1 MSEDILLV
9 EKKGPAAILTMNRPD
24 KYNALSVDLLK
35 KIGDAVRELDD
46 DWSVRGIILKSCAD
60 KYFSTGADLGGAL
73 DARNLPN
80 THKMLD
86 YFDYCNR
93 AIERARKPVIA
104 AINGYCLT
112 GGLEV
117 AVACDIRIAGSKAT
131 FGVTS
136 SKIGSVAGAGGT
148 QRLPRLVGREWGK
161 DLLMSSD
168 FIDAETALRI
178 GLVSRVVEPEKVMEA
193 AMERVETYAKRA
205 PLSVWYAKIS
215 VNSGME
221 MPMEQALEFERH
233 LTASL
238 FTTED
243 RTEGMSAFLE
253 KRDAVFKGR

>member
-1 MSEDILLV
+1 MSEVLLS
-9 EKKGPAAILTMNRPD
+9 EIRGPAAILTLNRPD
-24 KYNALSVDLLK
+24 KYNALSDELLRA
-35 KIGDAVRELDD
+35 IGDKVRELDD
-46 DWSVRGIILKSCAD
+46 DWSVRGIVLAGAD

-73 DARNLPN
+73 EAQNLPN
-80 THKMLD
+80 THTMLAC
-86 YFDYCNR
+86 FDYCNR
-93 AIERARKPVIA
+93 AIEKSRKPVIA

-117 AVACDIRIAGSKAT
+117 ALACDIRIAGTGSK

-148 QRLPRLVGREWGK
+148 QRLPRTVGREWAK
-161 DLLMSSD
+161 DLLFSAD

-178 GLVSRVVEPEKVMEA
+178 GLISRVVEPEKVLDEA
-193 AMERVETYAKRA
+193 LARVDAYAARA
-205 PLSVWYAKIS
+205 PLSVWYAKIA

-221 MPMEQALEFERH
+221 MNLEPALEFERH

-253 KRDAVFKGR
+253 KRDAEFKGK